1 MRARIILAVAALLLA
16 APAFAQ
22 GASHSVVLTWT
33 ASTTPGVGYV
43 VLRGTQSLAEN
54 VTLTSAPVAVGCS
67 GATCTFTDLGTTAN
81 PLVEGTVYFYLVRA
95 VNMTTQATSVNSNE
109 VSGMIPIVIVIPS
122 APGGLKITIQ

>member
-33 ASTTPGVGYV
+33 ASVTPGVGYNIH
-43 VLRGTQSLAEN
+43 RGTQSLAEN
-54 VTLTSAPVAVGCS
+54 ITLNSAPVAVNCS
-67 GATCTFTDLGTTAN
+67 GATCTYTDTAN
-81 PLVEGTVYFYLVRA
+81 LVEGTTYFYLVRA
-95 VNMTTQATSVNSNE
+95 VNSLGESPNSNE
-109 VSGMIPIVIVIPS
+109 ASGMIPIVIVIPS

>member
-1 MRARIILAVAALLLA
+1 MRAKIILAVAALLLA

-54 VTLTSAPVAVGCS
+54 VTLTNAPVAVGCS
-67 GATCTFTDLGTTAN
+67 GATCTYTDTAN
-81 PLVEGTVYFYLVRA
+81 LVEGTTYFYLVRA

>member
-54 VTLTSAPVAVGCS
+54 VTLTSTPVAVGCS
-67 GATCTFTDLGTTAN
+67 GATCTYTDTAN
-81 PLVEGTVYFYLVRA
+81 LVEGTTYFYLVRA
-95 VNMTTQATSVNSNE
+95 VNTTTGSTSPNSNE
-109 VSGMIPIVIVIPS
+109 VSGLIPIVIVIPS
-122 APGGLKITIQ
+122 APNGLTITIK

>member
-1 MRARIILAVAALLLA
+1 MRAKIILAVAALLLA

-67 GATCTFTDLGTTAN
+67 GATCTYTDTAN
-81 PLVEGTVYFYLVRA
+81 LVEGTTYFYLVRA

-109 VSGMIPIVIVIPS
+109 VSGLIPIVIVIPS